1 MVEPCQRA
9 LSWRKKR
16 VEQILLILQSLGL
29 TDIVDI
35 GIVTLL
41 FYSITFM
48 FRGTQAVA
56 LFRGIALIVIGL
68 ISIAAIL
75 RLEALSWLIA
85 NSLTALAI
93 AIPVIFQPE
102 IRRVLERLGRG
113 SIIGTLQAPQEIRV
127 SVISEVCAATEKL
140 SERRHGALI
149 VLQRNSSLQE
159 YIRTGIRLDS
169 VVSTDLLAT
178 VFWPKTELHD
188 GAVIIDRSGRIAS
201 ASSVLPITASRNLP
215 NPNLGTR
222 HRAAVGISEV
232 GDALCVIVSEET
244 GKISVTNAGRMILD
258 LDSQRLR
265 LILNAYYGP
274 AEDASLSLRGRLRE
288 MLGDLRLRMQTRNS
302 RQRAQS

>member
-1 MVEPCQRA
+1 M
-9 LSWRKKR
+9 
-16 VEQILLILQSLGL
+16 EQLLLILESLEFR
-29 TDIVDI
+29 DIVDI
-35 GIVTLL
+35 AIVTTL

-56 LFRGIALIVIGL
+56 LLRGIALIVIGL
-68 ISIAAIL
+68 ISMAAL
-75 RLEALSWLIA
+75 FRLQALSWLLA
-85 NSLTALAI
+85 NSLTALVI

-113 SIIGTLQAPQEIRV
+113 AFLGTRMAPEAVRV
-127 SVISEVCAATEKL
+127 SVIDEICAASGKL
-140 SERRHGALI
+140 SDRRHGALI

-159 YIRTGIRLDS
+159 YIRTGIQLDS
-169 VVSTDLLAT
+169 VVTADLLAT
-178 VFWPKTELHD
+178 LFWPRTELHD
-188 GAVIIDRSGRIAS
+188 GAVIIDNAGRIAS

-258 LDSQRLR
+258 LDATRLR
-265 LILNAYYGP
+265 LILSAYYGP
-274 AEDASLSLRGRLRE
+274 TDEAALSIRGRLRE
-288 MLGDLRLRMQTRNS
+288 MAAELRLRMQTRS

>member
-1 MVEPCQRA
+1 M
-9 LSWRKKR
+9 
-16 VEQILLILQSLGL
+16 EQILLIVQGLEL

-56 LFRGIALIVIGL
+56 LFRGIALLVIGL
-68 ISIAAIL
+68 ISVAAVL

-102 IRRVLERLGRG
+102 IRRALERLGRG
-113 SIIGTLQAPQEIRV
+113 LIIGSRLAPQEARV
-127 SVISEVCAATEKL
+127 SIIAEVCVAAEKL
-140 SERRHGALI
+140 SARRHGALI

-159 YIRTGIRLDS
+159 YIRTGIGLDS
-169 VVSTDLLAT
+169 IVSADLLVT
-178 VFWPKTELHD
+178 VFWPRTELHD
-188 GAVIIDRSGRIAS
+188 GAVIIDRGGRIAS

-244 GKISVTNAGRMILD
+244 GKISVANAGRMILD

-265 LILNAYYGP
+265 LILNAYYGVT
-274 AEDASLSLRGRLRE
+274 EESWTSYRSRLRE
-288 MLGDLRLRMQTRNS
+288 ILVDLRLRMQTRR
-302 RQRAQS
+302 RQQAQS

>member
-1 MVEPCQRA
+1 LVEPCQRA

>member
-1 MVEPCQRA
+1 M
-9 LSWRKKR
+9 
-16 VEQILLILQSLGL
+16 EQILLILQSLEL
-29 TDIVDI
+29 TDFVDI
-35 GIVTLL
+35 GIVTVL

-56 LFRGIALIVIGL
+56 LFRGIALIVLGL
-68 ISIAAIL
+68 ISVAAIL

-85 NSLTALAI
+85 NSLTAVAI

-113 SIIGTLQAPQEIRV
+113 SLIGALQAPQEIRV
-127 SVISEVCAATEKL
+127 SVINEICAASEKL

-169 VVSTDLLAT
+169 VVTADLLAT
-178 VFWPKTELHD
+178 LFRPRTELHD
-188 GAVIIDRSGRIAS
+188 GAVIIDRGGRIAS

-274 AEDASLSLRGRLRE
+274 ADDTSLSLRGRLRE
-288 MLGDLRLRMQTRNS
+288 MLADLRLRMQMRSS
-302 RQRAQS
+302 RQRTQS

>member
-1 MVEPCQRA
+1 M
-9 LSWRKKR
+9 
-16 VEQILLILQSLGL
+16 EQIGLILQSLVL

-35 GIVTLL
+35 GIVTFL

-68 ISIAAIL
+68 ISVAAIL

-127 SVISEVCAATEKL
+127 SVINEICAATDKL

-169 VVSTDLLAT
+169 EVSADLLAT
-178 VFWPKTELHD
+178 LFWPRTELHD

-288 MLGDLRLRMQTRNS
+288 MLADLRLRMQTRAS

>member
-1 MVEPCQRA
+1 M
-9 LSWRKKR
+9 
-16 VEQILLILQSLGL
+16 EQILLIVQGLEL

-56 LFRGIALIVIGL
+56 LFRGIALLVIGL
-68 ISIAAIL
+68 ISVAAVL

-102 IRRVLERLGRG
+102 IRRALERLGRG
-113 SIIGTLQAPQEIRV
+113 LIIGSRLAPQEARV
-127 SVISEVCAATEKL
+127 SIIAEVCVAAEKL
-140 SERRHGALI
+140 SARRHGALI

-159 YIRTGIRLDS
+159 YIRTGIGLDS
-169 VVSTDLLAT
+169 IVSADLLVT
-178 VFWPKTELHD
+178 VFWPRTELHD
-188 GAVIIDRSGRIAS
+188 GAVIIDRGGRIAS

-244 GKISVTNAGRMILD
+244 GKISVANAGRMILD

-265 LILNAYYGP
+265 LILNAYYGVT
-274 AEDASLSLRGRLRE
+274 EESWTSYRSRLRE
-288 MLGDLRLRMQTRNS
+288 VLVDLRLRMQTRR
-302 RQRAQS
+302 RQQAQS

>member
-1 MVEPCQRA
+1 M
-9 LSWRKKR
+9 
-16 VEQILLILQSLGL
+16 

-56 LFRGIALIVIGL
+56 LFRGIALLVIGL
-68 ISIAAIL
+68 ISVAAVL

-102 IRRVLERLGRG
+102 IRRALERLGRG
-113 SIIGTLQAPQEIRV
+113 LIIGSRLAPQEARV
-127 SVISEVCAATEKL
+127 SIIAEVCVAAEKL
-140 SERRHGALI
+140 SARRHGALI

-159 YIRTGIRLDS
+159 YIRTGIGLDS
-169 VVSTDLLAT
+169 IVSADLLVT
-178 VFWPKTELHD
+178 VFWPRTELHD

-265 LILNAYYGP
+265 LILNAYYGVTEESWTSYR
-274 AEDASLSLRGRLRE
+274 ARLRE
-288 MLGDLRLRMQTRNS
+288 VLADLRLRMQTRR
-302 RQRAQS
+302 RQQAQS

>member
-1 MVEPCQRA
+1 MD
-9 LSWRKKR
+9 
-16 VEQILLILQSLGL
+16 QIVLFLQSLEL
-29 TDIVDI
+29 TDVVDI

-41 FYSITFM
+41 FYSISFM

-68 ISIAAIL
+68 ISVAAIL

-102 IRRVLERLGRG
+102 IRRALERLGRG
-113 SIIGTLQAPQEIRV
+113 SIIGALQAPQEIRV
-127 SVISEVCAATEKL
+127 SVINEICAATDKL

-169 VVSTDLLAT
+169 EVTADLLAT
-178 VFWPKTELHD
+178 LFWPKTELHD
-188 GAVIIDRSGRIAS
+188 GAVIIDRRGRIAS
-201 ASSVLPITASRNLP
+201 ASSVLPITAGRNLP

-232 GDALCVIVSEET
+232 GDALCVLVSEET

-274 AEDASLSLRGRLRE
+274 ADDASLSLRGRLRE
-288 MLGDLRLRMQTRNS
+288 MLADLRLRMQTRGS

>member
-1 MVEPCQRA
+1 M
-9 LSWRKKR
+9 
-16 VEQILLILQSLGL
+16 EQILLILESVELR
-29 TDIVDI
+29 DIVDI
-35 GIVTLL
+35 AIVTSL

-56 LFRGIALIVIGL
+56 LLRGIALVVIGL
-68 ISIAAIL
+68 ISVAAL
-75 RLEALSWLIA
+75 FRLQALSWLLA
-85 NSLTALAI
+85 NSLTALVI

-113 SIIGTLQAPQEIRV
+113 AFLGTRLAPQALRV
-127 SVISEVCAATEKL
+127 SVIDEICAASDKL
-140 SERRHGALI
+140 SARRHGALI

-159 YIRTGIRLDS
+159 YIRTGIQLDS
-169 VVSTDLLAT
+169 VVTADLLVT
-178 VFWPKTELHD
+178 LFWPRTELHD
-188 GAVIIDRSGRIAS
+188 GAVIIDNTGRIAS

-265 LILNAYYGP
+265 LILSAYYGP
-274 AEDASLSLRGRLRE
+274 TEETVLSIRGRLRE
-288 MLGDLRLRMQTRNS
+288 LAAELRLRVQTRS
-302 RQRAQS
+302 RQQAQS

>member
-1 MVEPCQRA
+1 M
-9 LSWRKKR
+9 
-16 VEQILLILQSLGL
+16 EQILLILQGLQL

-41 FYSITFM
+41 FYSISFM

-56 LFRGIALIVIGL
+56 LFRGIALLVIGL
-68 ISIAAIL
+68 ISVAAVL

-113 SIIGTLQAPQEIRV
+113 LIIGSRQAPQQVRV
-127 SVISEVCAATEKL
+127 SVIDEVCAASEKL
-140 SERRHGALI
+140 SARRHGALI

-159 YIRTGIRLDS
+159 YVRTGISLDS
-169 VVSTDLLAT
+169 IVSSDLLAT
-178 VFWPKTELHD
+178 VFWPRTELHD
-188 GAVIIDRSGRIAS
+188 GAVIISRDGRIAS

-274 AEDASLSLRGRLRE
+274 TDESWTSFRSRLRE
-288 MLGDLRLRMQTRNS
+288 MWADLRLRMRTRS
-302 RQRAQS
+302 RQQTQP

>member
-1 MVEPCQRA
+1 M
-9 LSWRKKR
+9 
-16 VEQILLILQSLGL
+16 EQILLILQNLEL
-29 TDIVDI
+29 RDVIDI

-68 ISIAAIL
+68 ISVAAIL

-113 SIIGTLQAPQEIRV
+113 SIFGALQSRQEIRV
-127 SVISEVCAATEKL
+127 SVIHELCAAVEKL
-140 SERRHGALI
+140 SDRRHGALI

-159 YIRTGIRLDS
+159 YIRTGIGLDS
-169 VVSTDLLAT
+169 VVSADLLAT
-178 VFWPKTELHD
+178 LFWPRTELHD
-188 GAVIIDRSGRIAS
+188 GAVIIDRGGRIAA

-244 GKISVTNAGRMILD
+244 GKISVTNGGRMILD
-258 LDSQRLR
+258 LDARRLR

-274 AEDASLSLRGRLRE
+274 SEDASLSLRGRLME
-288 MLGDLRLRMQTRNS
+288 MLADLRLRMRARTS
-302 RQRAQS
+302 RQQASS

>member
-1 MVEPCQRA
+1 M
-9 LSWRKKR
+9 
-16 VEQILLILQSLGL
+16 

-56 LFRGIALIVIGL
+56 LFRGIALLVIGL
-68 ISIAAIL
+68 ISVAAVL

-102 IRRVLERLGRG
+102 IRRALERLGRG
-113 SIIGTLQAPQEIRV
+113 LIIGWRQAPQEARV
-127 SVISEVCAATEKL
+127 TVIEEVCAAAEKL
-140 SERRHGALI
+140 SARRHGALI

-159 YIRTGIRLDS
+159 YIRTGISLDS
-169 VVSTDLLAT
+169 IVTADLLVT
-178 VFWPKTELHD
+178 IFWPRTELHD

-274 AEDASLSLRGRLRE
+274 TDESWTSYRSRLRE
-288 MLGDLRLRMQTRNS
+288 IWVDLRLRMQTRS
-302 RQRAQS
+302 RQQVQP

>member
-1 MVEPCQRA
+1 M
-9 LSWRKKR
+9 
-16 VEQILLILQSLGL
+16 EQILLILESLEL
-29 TDIVDI
+29 RDIVDI
-35 GIVTLL
+35 GIVSLL
-41 FYSITFM
+41 FYSISFM

-56 LFRGIALIVIGL
+56 LFRGIALVVIGL
-68 ISIAAIL
+68 ISVAAIF
-75 RLEALSWLIA
+75 RLEALSWMLA
-85 NSLTALAI
+85 NSLTALVI

-113 SIIGTLQAPQEIRV
+113 TVFGSRLAPQEIRI
-127 SVISEVCAATEKL
+127 SVIGEICGATDKL

-159 YIRTGIRLDS
+159 YIRTGIQLDS
-169 VVSTDLLAT
+169 VVTSDLLAT

-188 GAVIIDRSGRIAS
+188 GAVIIDNEGRIAS

-215 NPNLGTR
+215 DPNLGTR

-244 GKISVTNAGRMILD
+244 GKISVTNSGRMILD

-274 AEDASLSLRGRLRE
+274 TAEAPLPLNGRLRDL
-288 MLGDLRLRMQTRNS
+288 LGELRLRMHTRVNQQA
-302 RQRAQS
+302 RT

>member
-1 MVEPCQRA
+1 M
-9 LSWRKKR
+9 
-16 VEQILLILQSLGL
+16 EQILLILQSLDL

-56 LFRGIALIVIGL
+56 LFRGIALLVIGL
-68 ISIAAIL
+68 ISVAAVL

-85 NSLTALAI
+85 NSLTGLAI

-113 SIIGTLQAPQEIRV
+113 TIIGMRQAPQAIRV
-127 SVISEVCAATEKL
+127 SVIDEICAASEKL

-149 VLQRNSSLQE
+149 VMQRNSSLQE
-159 YIRTGIRLDS
+159 YIRTGIQLDS
-169 VVSTDLLAT
+169 IVTSDLLVT
-178 VFWPKTELHD
+178 LFWPRTELHD
-188 GAVIIDRSGRIAS
+188 GAVIISRSGRIAS

-274 AEDASLSLRGRLRE
+274 TDESWQSLRGRLRE
-288 MLGDLRLRMQTRNS
+288 MLADLRLRMQTRS
-302 RQRAQS
+302 RQQVQQ

>member
-1 MVEPCQRA
+1 M
-9 LSWRKKR
+9 
-16 VEQILLILQSLGL
+16 EQIVLILQSLEL

-35 GIVTLL
+35 GIVTFL

-68 ISIAAIL
+68 ISVAAIL

-127 SVISEVCAATEKL
+127 SVINEICAAIDKL

-169 VVSTDLLAT
+169 EVSADLLAT

-188 GAVIIDRSGRIAS
+188 GAVIIDRRGRIAS

-288 MLGDLRLRMQTRNS
+288 MLADLRLRMQTRAS

>member
-1 MVEPCQRA
+1 M
-9 LSWRKKR
+9 
-16 VEQILLILQSLGL
+16 EQILLILETVELR
-29 TDIVDI
+29 DIVDI
-35 GIVTLL
+35 AIVTTL

-56 LFRGIALIVIGL
+56 LFRGIALVVIGL
-68 ISIAAIL
+68 ISVAAL
-75 RLEALSWLIA
+75 FRLQALSWLLA
-85 NSLTALAI
+85 NSLTALVI

-113 SIIGTLQAPQEIRV
+113 AFLGTRLAPQALRA
-127 SVISEVCAATEKL
+127 SVIDEICAASDKL
-140 SERRHGALI
+140 SDRRHGALI

-159 YIRTGIRLDS
+159 YIRTGIQLDS
-169 VVSTDLLAT
+169 VVTADLLAT
-178 VFWPKTELHD
+178 LFWPRTELHD
-188 GAVIIDRSGRIAS
+188 GAVIIGNSGRIAS

-265 LILNAYYGP
+265 LILSAYYGP
-274 AEDASLSLRGRLRE
+274 TEETVLSIWGRLRE
-288 MLGDLRLRMQTRNS
+288 MADELRLRIQMRS

>member
-1 MVEPCQRA
+1 M
-9 LSWRKKR
+9 
-16 VEQILLILQSLGL
+16 EQIQLILESLEL
-29 TDIVDI
+29 RDFVDI

-56 LFRGIALIVIGL
+56 LFRGIALVVIGL
-68 ISIAAIL
+68 ITVAAIF
-75 RLEALSWLIA
+75 RLEALSWLLA
-85 NSLTALAI
+85 NSLTALVI

-113 SIIGTLQAPQEIRV
+113 SVFSSRLAPQQVRL
-127 SVISEVCAATEKL
+127 SVIREICAAAAKL

-159 YIRTGIRLDS
+159 YIRTGILLDS
-169 VVSTDLLAT
+169 EVSSDLLVT
-178 VFWPKTELHD
+178 IFWPKTELHD
-188 GAVIIDRSGRIAS
+188 GAVIINNRGRMAS

-215 NPNLGTR
+215 DPNLGTR

-232 GDALCVIVSEET
+232 GDALCVIVSEES
-244 GKISVTNAGRMILD
+244 GKISVTNSGRMILD
-258 LDSQRLR
+258 LDAQRLQ

-274 AEDASLSLRGRLRE
+274 SVESALRTSGRLRDL
-288 MLGDLRLRMQTRNS
+288 LGELRLRMQMRVNQQARS
-302 RQRAQS
+302 

>member
-1 MVEPCQRA
+1 M
-9 LSWRKKR
+9 
-16 VEQILLILQSLGL
+16 EQILLILQSLEL
-29 TDIVDI
+29 TDIFDI

-56 LFRGIALIVIGL
+56 LMRGIALLVIGL
-68 ISIAAIL
+68 ISIAAIF
-75 RLEALSWLIA
+75 RLEALSWLLA
-85 NSLTALAI
+85 NSLTALVI
-93 AIPVIFQPE
+93 AVPVIFQPE

-113 SIIGTLQAPQEIRV
+113 SIFSTRLAPHEIRV
-127 SVISEVCAATEKL
+127 SVINEVCDAAGKL

-149 VLQRNSSLQE
+149 VLQRNSSLQAF
-159 YIRTGIRLDS
+159 IRTGIQMDS
-169 VVSTDLLAT
+169 MASAELLAT
-178 VFWPKTELHD
+178 VFWPRTELHD
-188 GAVIIDRSGRIAS
+188 GAVIVDNSGRIAS

-258 LDSQRLR
+258 LDAQRLR
-265 LILNAYYGP
+265 LILSAYYGP
-274 AEDASLSLRGRLRE
+274 ADDVSLSMRARLRE
-288 MLGDLRLRMQTRNS
+288 AADELWLRMKTRR
-302 RQRAQS
+302 RQQAQS